1 MRTRRRYRPH
11 FVGPFA
17 CIMNLANGKSPPAPP
32 AYESFNWYVEE
43 FARLGTTLG
52 AFFISLITMDVQD
65 FLIQGEGHEEDKRE
79 AWQLFQQAYERQM
92 KGELEEAVTLYKKSI
107 ETHPTAEAY
116 TFLGWTYS
124 FMGRLD
130 DAIEECHKA
139 IAQDP
144 DFGNPYND
152 IGAYLIEKGELDEA
166 ITWFQKALQAKRY
179 ESPAFPHLNLGR
191 VYERKGQWTEAIDS
205 YKKALVL
212 NPDYTLAK
220 KALGRLIS
228 SLN

>member
-1 MRTRRRYRPH
+1 
-11 FVGPFA
+11 
-17 CIMNLANGKSPPAPP
+17 
-32 AYESFNWYVEE
+32 
-43 FARLGTTLG
+43 
-52 AFFISLITMDVQD
+52 MDVQD
-65 FLIQGEGHEEDKRE
+65 FLQQGEGHEEDKRE
-79 AWQLFQQAYERQM
+79 AWVLFQQAYERQM
-92 KGELEEAVTLYKKSI
+92 KGELEEAINLYKRSLAI
-107 ETHPTAEAY
+107 HPTAEAY

-130 DAIEECHKA
+130 EAIEECHHA

-166 ITWFQKALQAKRY
+166 ISWFQKAMTAKRY

-205 YKKALVL
+205 YKQALTL
-212 NPDYTLAK
+212 NPDYALAR

>member
-1 MRTRRRYRPH
+1 LQADQTGHPARPQGGRTRRRT
-11 FVGPFA
+11 
-17 CIMNLANGKSPPAPP
+17 S
-32 AYESFNWYVEE
+32 EYVEE
-43 FARLGTTLG
+43 FARLRTTLG
-52 AFFISLITMDVQD
+52 IFFIGLTMDVQD
-65 FLIQGEGHEEDKRE
+65 FLLQGEGHEEDKRE
-79 AWQLFQQAYERQM
+79 AWQLFQQAYELQM

-107 ETHPTAEAY
+107 ESHPTAEAY

-130 DAIEECHKA
+130 EAIEECHKA

-166 ITWFQKALQAKRY
+166 MTWFQKALQARRY

-212 NPDYTLAK
+212 NPNYALAK

>member
-1 MRTRRRYRPH
+1 
-11 FVGPFA
+11 
-17 CIMNLANGKSPPAPP
+17 
-32 AYESFNWYVEE
+32 
-43 FARLGTTLG
+43 
-52 AFFISLITMDVQD
+52 MDVQD
-65 FLIQGEGHEEDKRE
+65 FLVQGEGREEDKRE
-79 AWQLFQQAYERQM
+79 AWQLFQQAYESQM

-107 ETHPTAEAY
+107 EAHPTAKAY

-124 FMGRLD
+124 FMGRIE

-144 DFGNPYND
+144 EFGNPYND

-166 ITWFQKALQAKRY
+166 IGWFQKALLARRY

-205 YKKALVL
+205 YKKSLAL
-212 NPDYTLAK
+212 NPNYALAK

>member
-1 MRTRRRYRPH
+1 
-11 FVGPFA
+11 
-17 CIMNLANGKSPPAPP
+17 
-32 AYESFNWYVEE
+32 
-43 FARLGTTLG
+43 
-52 AFFISLITMDVQD
+52 MDVQD
-65 FLIQGEGHEEDKRE
+65 FLIQGEGREEDKRE
-79 AWQLFQQAYERQM
+79 AWQLFQQAYELQM
-92 KGELEEAVTLYKKSI
+92 KGELEEAVALYKKSI
-107 ETHPTAEAY
+107 DAHPTAEAY

-124 FMGRLD
+124 FMGRIE

-166 ITWFQKALQAKRY
+166 IIWFQKALLARRY

-205 YKKALVL
+205 YKKSLAL
-212 NPDYTLAK
+212 NPSYALAK

>member
-1 MRTRRRYRPH
+1 
-11 FVGPFA
+11 
-17 CIMNLANGKSPPAPP
+17 
-32 AYESFNWYVEE
+32 
-43 FARLGTTLG
+43 
-52 AFFISLITMDVQD
+52 MDVQD

-166 ITWFQKALQAKRY
+166 ITWFQKAMQARRY
-179 ESPAFPHLNLGR
+179 ESPAFPQLNLGR
-191 VYERKGQWTEAIDS
+191 VYERKGQWTEAIDLLQES
-205 YKKALVL
+205 AGPQSQLR
-212 NPDYTLAK
+212 
-220 KALGRLIS
+220 LGKEGAGTIDQFTQLTRFIWFVWFIWFLW
-228 SLN
+228 

>member
-1 MRTRRRYRPH
+1 
-11 FVGPFA
+11 
-17 CIMNLANGKSPPAPP
+17 
-32 AYESFNWYVEE
+32 
-43 FARLGTTLG
+43 
-52 AFFISLITMDVQD
+52 MDVQD
-65 FLIQGEGHEEDKRE
+65 FLIQGEGREEDKRE

-92 KGELEEAVTLYKKSI
+92 KGELEEAVALYKKSI
-107 ETHPTAEAY
+107 DAHPTAEAY

-124 FMGRLD
+124 FMGRIE
-130 DAIEECHKA
+130 DAIEECHRA

-166 ITWFQKALQAKRY
+166 IIWFQKALLARRY

-205 YKKALVL
+205 YKKSLAL
-212 NPDYTLAK
+212 NPSYALAK